1 MPWYEKYIRVF
12 YREIFLDKADDG
24 AELGFWLCQML
35 SSLPLVYQAR
45 MLYILYGP
53 EDTDGI
59 SNAIM
64 FTLQYIH
71 HIKTTKMTKWTL
83 GSSWFS
89 WVVSPYSQT
98 WFWNRSWNEKYLSLL
113 CVLYKNFFKGSRAM
127 MCYNLGLISWHKM
140 TTCPTFFGVDDEDL
154 DGIAKALVNLHK
166 HGDKEWSHDN
176 LISVMEELIGE
187 WCKRKPKAIEIPFG

>member
-1 MPWYEKYIRVF
+1 LVHIISAGASRIDERLDDALKKGPGSMPWYEKYIRVF

-24 AELGFWLCQML
+24 AELSFWLCQML

-71 HIKTTKMTKWTL
+71 HIKTTKMTK
-83 GSSWFS
+83 
-89 WVVSPYSQT
+89 
-98 WFWNRSWNEKYLSLL
+98 
-113 CVLYKNFFKGSRAM
+113 
-127 MCYNLGLISWHKM
+127 
-140 TTCPTFFGVDDEDL
+140 
-154 DGIAKALVNLHK
+154 
-166 HGDKEWSHDN
+166 
-176 LISVMEELIGE
+176 
-187 WCKRKPKAIEIPFG
+187 